1 MGNNISRRTL
11 LRNGAFLAGAIPFA
25 GSLLNKVQAAPIAS
39 GSLTGHAASAF
50 STEGWT
56 EREIGLSAVE
66 PLKARLYANEN
77 PFGPS
82 DKDRKSVV

>member
-1 MGNNISRRTL
+1 VRKALFNHQIKYTLMGNNISRRTL

-56 EREIGLSAVE
+56 EREIGLSAWS
-66 PLKARLYANEN
+66 R
-77 PFGPS
+77 
-82 DKDRKSVV
+82 